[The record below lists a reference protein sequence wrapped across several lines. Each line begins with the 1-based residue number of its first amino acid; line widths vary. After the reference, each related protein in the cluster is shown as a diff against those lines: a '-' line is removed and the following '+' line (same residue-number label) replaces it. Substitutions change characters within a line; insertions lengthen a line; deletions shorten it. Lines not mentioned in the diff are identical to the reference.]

1 VGEGITPRPLGE
13 GIAPRPLGEAARSA
27 GEGAPRTGYLLALA
41 GVALFS
47 TSPVL
52 VRWAAGIS
60 AVEITFWRLLV
71 ATLTVLV
78 FGLLSSRP
86 VNFKNIPHRRFATYG
101 VVIALHF
108 FLYIASLFFTS
119 VAHSLALVYTA
130 PLFIAL
136 LSWLALGERL
146 KPRQWVG
153 VGLGIAG
160 VAVLSGF
167 EPHIT
172 GQTLIGDAL
181 AIGSAITFA
190 LYSVIGRAR
199 RAHHTLFEY
208 AAGVY
213 GWGALWLLP
222 LAAWQAQYSRYSLPG
237 AAAIVGLGV
246 GPLGTG
252 HTLYNAA
259 LRRVPATYVN
269 LIATLEV
276 VGGVLLGALLL
287 GELPSLS
294 ALAGAAV
301 VVAGILLVVI

>member
-1 VGEGITPRPLGE
+1 VSEVPGKGAREPGGAQRPPEHG
-13 GIAPRPLGEAARSA
+13 ARM
-27 GEGAPRTGYLLALA
+27 GYLQALA

-52 VRWAAGIS
+52 IRWAETIS
-60 AVEITFWRLLV
+60 AVEITFGRLLL

-78 FGLLSSRP
+78 FGWVSGSPVNLLSL
-86 VNFKNIPHRRFATYG
+86 PHARFAGYG

-136 LSWLALGERL
+136 LSWLTLGEKLR
-146 KPRQWVG
+146 PRQWAG
-153 VGLGIAG
+153 VALGVAG
-160 VAVLSGF
+160 VAVLAGF
-167 EPHIT
+167 EPQIT
-172 GQTLIGDAL
+172 LRSLLGDAL
-181 AIGSAITFA
+181 AVGSAITFA
-190 LYSVIGRAR
+190 IYSVIGRAR

-222 LAAWQAQYSRYSLPG
+222 LALWQAPHSRYSLTG
-237 AAAIVGLGV
+237 GLAVLGLGI

-287 GELPSLS
+287 GELPSAA
-294 ALAGAAV
+294 ALAGAAIV
-301 VVAGILLVVI
+301 LAGILLVVL